1 MAESR
6 KTYWEKRMEQLYDAQ
21 NIKKLEKKLRRE
33 YQRLAENLKKEIAAY
48 YQKYGK
54 DNVIDYRELVKSLS
68 QAERDMLYR
77 DMNRFVAKHPDLAHL
92 IPIRESIYKL
102 NRLEGLELSIRLLT
116 LDFGA
121 MEQEEILEFL
131 QQAYESGYLS
141 SMKGLEN
148 APSFFDINRNAMMLT
163 INEKWTNGEN
173 YSDRVWKN
181 KERLINSI
189 NTYIRDGI
197 IRGDSYRDMA
207 KMLTDRTDVGM
218 NETLRLIYTES
229 AFVLNQANKQ
239 AFIDAGIKRYQISA
253 VLDQRTSPTC
263 RRLNGEIFEFGDAK
277 VGVNYP
283 PFHPWC
289 RTTVIPLENE

>member
-1 MAESR
+1 
-6 KTYWEKRMEQLYDAQ
+6 MEQLYDAQ